1 MDPLLFLIS
10 GIVLYTLFSNI
21 AIRSSNGVSAN
32 EALFFYR
39 PVKPVDTVIARTL
52 VESGLYSIIFV
63 SLISFTFVL
72 REEIILQD
80 LPLLV
85 ITLLGLIIFSFGLG
99 IFLMVATFV
108 YPVII
113 QIIPFILRPLW
124 FISGVVVSI
133 NSLPQY
139 IRPYVS
145 WNPILQAIELTRYSF
160 TKNYILDTSVISL
173 VYLWQC
179 ALGALFL
186 GLFVYFYNEKKMLT
200 K

>member
-1 MDPLLFLIS
+1 MQIYASFFIHKVIRPLDILIS
-10 GIVLYTLFSNI
+10 KTLVSLALQTIVLILILQSI
-21 AIRSSNGVSAN
+21 
-32 EALFFYR
+32 FFI
-39 PVKPVDTVIARTL
+39 K
-52 VESGLYSIIFV
+52 G
-63 SLISFTFVL
+63 
-72 REEIILQD
+72 EIIMQD

>member
-1 MDPLLFLIS
+1 
-10 GIVLYTLFSNI
+10 
-21 AIRSSNGVSAN
+21 
-32 EALFFYR
+32 
-39 PVKPVDTVIARTL
+39 
-52 VESGLYSIIFV
+52 
-63 SLISFTFVL
+63 
-72 REEIILQD
+72 
-80 LPLLV
+80 
-85 ITLLGLIIFSFGLG
+85 
-99 IFLMVATFV
+99 MVATFV
-108 YPVII
+108 YPVVI
-113 QIIPFILRPLW
+113 QILPFIIRPLW

-145 WNPILQAIELTRYSF
+145 WNPILQAIEITRYSF

-179 ALGALFL
+179 ALGTLFL